1 MNTESL
7 PARER
12 NQWWLVGATALAVFM
27 ASVDMSIVNIAL
39 PAIERDFT
47 IPTSTTEWVVL
58 AYLLPLAGLALPS
71 GRWLDSVGQ
80 RQAFAFSLTGFA
92 VASVAAGLAPSLA
105 VLIGARLGQ
114 GAFGALLFALVPA
127 LATTAVQPQVRGR
140 AMGLITTLGP
150 LGLISGPAVGGP
162 LV

>member
-1 MNTESL
+1 MSAESL

-80 RQAFAFSLTGFA
+80 RQAFAFSQRCA
-92 VASVAAGLAPSLA
+92 D
-105 VLIGARLGQ
+105 
-114 GAFGALLFALVPA
+114 
-127 LATTAVQPQVRGR
+127 
-140 AMGLITTLGP
+140 
-150 LGLISGPAVGGP
+150 
-162 LV
+162 